1 MMIIHSGVLRSAW
14 LCATEKTD
22 KAKKIGRASMKRSI
36 ALGLIVLLAGL
47 VSAQAF
53 TQPTAQQLLG
63 AANDPSQVGSLLQG
77 ASPEESSAVILGIV
91 AEVEKM
97 EIPLEQK
104 KQRVAAILAAAQVAL
119 GEQAEAVMA
128 MVTPSIAPE
137 LLPAVGAVAGPIAPL
152 SLPISQPL
160 APPVKPPEGPG
171 QPPVA
176 QTYPGQ

>member
-1 MMIIHSGVLRSAW
+1 MM
-14 LCATEKTD
+14 
-22 KAKKIGRASMKRSI
+22 RSI
-36 ALGLIVLLAGL
+36 ALGLVVLLAGL

-53 TQPTAQQLLG
+53 TQPTAQQLQA
-63 AANDPSQVGSLLQG
+63 AANDPSMVGALIQG
-77 ASPEESSAVILGIV
+77 ASPEESSAVVLGIV
-91 AEVEKM
+91 GEIEKKQ
-97 EIPLEQK
+97 IPLEEK

-128 MVTPSIAPE
+128 MVTPGIPPE

-160 APPVKPPEGPG
+160 APPIQPPGSEA
-171 QPPVA
+171 PPVA